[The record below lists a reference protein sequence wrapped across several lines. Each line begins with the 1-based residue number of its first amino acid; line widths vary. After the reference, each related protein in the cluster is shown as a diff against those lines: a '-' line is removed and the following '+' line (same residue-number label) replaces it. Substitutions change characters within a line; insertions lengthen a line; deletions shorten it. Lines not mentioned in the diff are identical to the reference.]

1 MTTKVLLPERCRDC
15 EHHAWYDF
23 KDDPN
28 HWLCVF
34 LGWQGSRISDP
45 DSVPEWCP
53 LMSVNQRNCPHC
65 GTPYSADT
73 DEHGN
78 RICGCD
84 DETIARQV
92 ARIAELE
99 AQLDAACGVLLDR
112 GCDGVVHEC
121 AVLEARV
128 KELEVMLKRLE
139 YAGGAHATEDMCP
152 LCCALLNRP
161 HEPGCELA
169 ALLGDGAALRRKEA

>member
-65 GTPYSADT
+65 GTPYSDDT

-84 DETIARQV
+84 DETIARQ
-92 ARIAELE
+92 AQRNAELE
-99 AQLDAACGVLLDR
+99 AALQELILRAADGAWHSPLDC
-112 GCDGVVHEC
+112 E
-121 AVLEARV
+121 
-128 KELEVMLKRLE
+128 
-139 YAGGAHATEDMCP
+139 TEGWDD
-152 LCCALLNRP
+152 
-161 HEPGCELA
+161 CELCAAICKARA
-169 ALLGDGAALRRKEA
+169 ALKEQEA

>member
-99 AQLDAACGVLLDR
+99 AALDIALKSGNGLVQIAKGQAARIEALEAALK
-112 GCDGVVHEC
+112 
-121 AVLEARV
+121 AVLHSLNAHTEVVWIIPPYQAEAIHESAQERLLSV
-128 KELEVMLKRLE
+128 LE
-139 YAGGAHATEDMCP
+139 G
-152 LCCALLNRP
+152 
-161 HEPGCELA
+161 
-169 ALLGDGAALRRKEA
+169 EA

>member
-34 LGWQGSRISDP
+34 LGWQGSHISDP

-65 GTPYSADT
+65 GTPYSDDT

-84 DETIARQV
+84 DETIARQA
-92 ARIAELE
+92 ARIA
-99 AQLDAACGVLLDR
+99 A
-112 GCDGVVHEC
+112 
-121 AVLEARV
+121 LEARV
-128 KELEVMLKRLE
+128 KELEAMLKRLE
-139 YAGGAHATEDMCP
+139 YAGGAHATEEMCP

-169 ALLGDGAALRRKEA
+169 ALLKGQEA